1 MKGQANDIQFGVF
14 FITNQLYRVAEDGH
28 LLGKMLEVP
37 RVSSIDAE

>member
-1 MKGQANDIQFGVF
+1 MINIQFGVF
-14 FITNQLYRVAEDGH
+14 FITNQLLYRVAEDGH